1 MHIRRLALIALP
13 AVLSVP
19 VGAVAVSGTAF
30 AATPKHAV
38 SVDKQHKESGDTSKD
53 TTKEGSSNDKS
64 NDRSKEG
71 SSNDKSND
79 RSKEDSN
86 KDTSN
91 DRSTERSGKDS
102 SKDKPST
109 DTSPSPDRTAN

>member
-19 VGAVAVSGTAF
+19 VGAVAVTGTAF

-53 TTKEGSSNDKS
+53 TTKEDSSNDKS

-71 SSNDKSND
+71 
-79 RSKEDSN
+79 SN

>member
-64 NDRSKEG
+64 NDRSKE
-71 SSNDKSND
+71 
-79 RSKEDSN
+79 DSN